1 MGVLTTHV
9 LDMAAGRPAAGVR
22 VDLFRIDQE
31 PVLLKTAVKNVDG
44 RTEEPLLTEGEFAEG
59 TYQLLFYVADYFALA
74 GGGREGGH
82 EDAGKFL
89 THVPVVFRISGGG
102 KYHVPLLVS
111 PWGYTTYRGS

>member
-1 MGVLTTHV
+1 MGVLTTHG

-31 PVLLKTAVKNVDG
+31 PVLLKTAVTNVDG
-44 RTEEPLLTEGEFAEG
+44 RTEEPLLTEAEFAEG
-59 TYQLLFYVADYFALA
+59 TYQLLFYVADYFGLGAN
-74 GGGREGGH
+74 